1 MLDILVVTAHPDDE
15 SRVTGIMLKAKKSGK
30 TVGLVCHTKGEAGG
44 FAAKETRVNELKNYA
59 EYLQLDYF
67 QHLDYPDAG
76 LVYNPAL
83 VENLSQIFRHTKPQ
97 IVLTPHWD
105 DYHPDHVAICKTVD
119 NAVFVGGLKR
129 EGDEGTWHPKQVLYF
144 GLDDMTNQRR
154 PDIIYNISDVIKE
167 KQIACNCHASQ
178 GIGEGVM
185 ADAERLG
192 RMGGFPYG
200 EALYI
205 RQPLRLD
212 DIDSIF
218 NENKIGK

>member
-15 SRVTGIMLKAKKSGK
+15 SRVTGIMLKAKKAGK
-30 TVGLVCHTKGEAGG
+30 TVGLVCHTRGEAGG
-44 FAAKETRVNELKNYA
+44 FAAMQTRIDELKNYA
-59 EYLQLDYF
+59 EFMQLDYF
-67 QHLDYPDAG
+67 KHLDYPDAG
-76 LVYNPAL
+76 LEYNKPL
-83 VENLSQIFRHTKPQ
+83 VENLANIFRSVKPQ

-144 GLDDMTNQRR
+144 GLDDMTNARR
-154 PDIIYNISDVIKE
+154 PDIIYNISDVIEE
-167 KQIACNCHASQ
+167 KQIACNFHASQ
-178 GIGEGVM
+178 GIGSYVEPDGK
-185 ADAERLG
+185 RLG
-192 RMGGFPYG
+192 SMGGFKYG

-212 DIDSIF
+212 DIESIF
-218 NENKIGK
+218 NNNKIGK